1 MFSARAQPAGCG
13 EELFDAA
20 ANGDLEAVLLLLDL
34 GAPTEWA
41 DEYGSTVLHGTSNRA
56 VAEALL
62 LCGAEVDARM
72 DDQSTPLINAA
83 YSGRSEVLPAL
94 FKEVQIGLIP
104 QVLVKILCCVVHEPS
119 WHLLIGFLRHSEG
132 KLLGL
137 LEQLGFVPDRK
148 LQRLRRLT

>member
-1 MFSARAQPAGCG
+1 LVFSARAQPAGCG

-20 ANGDLEAVLLLLDL
+20 ADGDLEAVLLLLDL

-41 DEYGSTVLHGTSNRA
+41 DEYGSRALHGTSNRA

-83 YSGRSEVLPAL
+83 YSGRSDVLPAL
-94 FKEVQIGLIP
+94 LVGGADAAAQDEDDMTALDHAREECNRGCVA
-104 QVLVKILCCVVHEPS
+104 VLEAWAGGERDAAALAVVAGAAAHTS
-119 WHLLIGFLRHSEG
+119 
-132 KLLGL
+132 
-137 LEQLGFVPDRK
+137 
-148 LQRLRRLT
+148 